1 MIKFESYLKDIH
13 HYFPGLN
20 IFSIQE
26 TGEGDNSRAFEIND
40 KYIFRFPKREDVKNQ
55 LKKETDVLPKIRK
68 HLSLAI
74 PDFKFISPTLSF
86 AAHSKISGIPLSF
99 KRFYSLEKTRQV
111 NIQHSLSDFLTQLH
125 GISLAGLQ
133 NCGLEVMDMKEE
145 YSANFFNTKQFIYPN
160 ISDVKRTLI
169 SHLFSAYLDDPTN
182 FNYQPALIHNDLSKD
197 HILFDLLTGRLCGII
212 DFGDMAIG
220 DPDYDYM
227 YLYDEFGEDFLQRI
241 LSKKRSL
248 KPNIINKLS
257 FFILG
262 NRLQIL
268 LKAIE
273 DNNDADI
280 KDGYRQLNALLKKQ
294 ERNRSQ
300 LKFPC

>member
-1 MIKFESYLKDIH
+1 MRKFASYLKDIH
-13 HYFPGLN
+13 HHFPRLN
-20 IFSIQE
+20 IFSIKK
-26 TGEGDNSRAFEIND
+26 TGEGDNSEAFVINE

-55 LKKETDVLPKIRK
+55 LKKETDILPKIRK

-99 KRFYSLEKTRQV
+99 KSYYSLEKKFQV
-111 NIQHSLSDFLTQLH
+111 SIQRSLRNFLTQLH
-125 GISLAGLQ
+125 GVPLAGLQ

-145 YSANFFNTKQFIYPN
+145 YSASFFNTKQFIYPN
-160 ISDVKRTLI
+160 ISHAKRTMI
-169 SHLFSAYLDDPTN
+169 SHSFGAYLNDATN

-197 HILFDLLTGRLCGII
+197 HILFEPATSRLSGII

-227 YLYDEFGEDFLQRI
+227 YLYDEFGENFLNRI
-241 LSKKRSL
+241 LGKKQTF
-248 KPNIINKLS
+248 KIITINKLS
-257 FFILG
+257 FFTLG

-268 LKAIE
+268 LRAIE
-273 DNNDADI
+273 DDNDADI
-280 KDGYRQLNALLKKQ
+280 KDGYRQLSAWLKKQ
-294 ERNRSQ
+294 ERNQSR
-300 LKFPC
+300 